1 MLSRHILL
9 AAAFSAA
16 LGAGAQAQT
25 CEDNFHQEGV
35 PLLTGIIYRTHQ
47 IFPRVPPKVA
57 VERMARAVQAEGFV
71 GMRVDQRYGSITAF
85 QETSGSGREQR
96 LRVVTRPAGKGTRV
110 DINFE
115 IQQGQI
121 AGEGSVRNGMCRL
134 MDGMS
139 G

>member
-1 MLSRHILL
+1 MKARTALL
-9 AAAFSAA
+9 AASLISIAGSA
-16 LGAGAQAQT
+16 AQAQT
-25 CEDNFHQEGV
+25 CASNFSQEGV

-47 IFPRVPPKVA
+47 VFPNVAPKTA
-57 VERMARAVQAEGFV
+57 LERMGRAVQAEGFV
-71 GMRVDQRYGSITAF
+71 GMRVDSRFGSITAF

-115 IQQGQI
+115 IQAGQV
-121 AGEGSVRNGMCRL
+121 AGADSVRNGVCRL
-134 MDGMS
+134 MEGMR

>member
-1 MLSRHILL
+1 MNVHRFLL
-9 AAAFSAA
+9 AAAFVAGF
-16 LGAGAQAQT
+16 GAHAQAQT
-25 CEDNFHQEGV
+25 CADNFHQEGV

-47 IFPRVPPKVA
+47 VFPNVVPKTA
-57 VERMARAVQAEGFV
+57 LDRMARAVQAEGFV
-71 GMRVDQRYGSITAF
+71 GMRVDQRFGSITAF

-115 IQQGQI
+115 IQAGQV

-134 MDGMS
+134 MEGMR